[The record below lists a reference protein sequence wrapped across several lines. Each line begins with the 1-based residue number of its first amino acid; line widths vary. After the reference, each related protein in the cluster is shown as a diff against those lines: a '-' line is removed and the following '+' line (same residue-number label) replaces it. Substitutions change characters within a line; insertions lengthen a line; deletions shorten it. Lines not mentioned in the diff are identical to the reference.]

1 MKFSVTK
8 RRKAGSTLLEL
19 AAEAV
24 AEQVDYVGG
33 HMAVVQILTCYPVVA
48 GYMVYQ
54 GQTYTLKVWK
64 EEDMDTRRLEVA
76 ETLQVET
83 AD

>member
-1 MKFSVTK
+1 
-8 RRKAGSTLLEL
+8 
-19 AAEAV
+19 
-24 AEQVDYVGG
+24 
-33 HMAVVQILTCYPVVA
+33 
-48 GYMVYQ
+48 MVHQ

-83 AD
+83 ANSLTFTQDP

>member
-33 HMAVVQILTCYPVVA
+33 HKAVVQILVVA
-48 GYMVYQ
+48 GYMVYH

>member
-33 HMAVVQILTCYPVVA
+33 HMAVVQILKCCPVVA

-76 ETLQVET
+76 ETLQVEI